1 MTQPLETELA
11 HMLRLMDSP
20 TSFLGW
26 RDYLEWKAKAL
37 AKKYPL
43 EYEDLP
49 RLLTAET
56 RRLESSLL
64 QSKQP
69 EPDTP

>member
-1 MTQPLETELA
+1 MTPLEAELQ
-11 HMLRLMDSP
+11 HMLGLMDTP
-20 TSFLGW
+20 TSFQGW

-37 AKKYPL
+37 AKKYQL

-49 RLLTAET
+49 RLLTDAT
-56 RRLESSLL
+56 KMLESSLS
-64 QSKQP
+64 QPRQP